1 MSLWRKSDEIVGFL
15 DHGTEITGELQFSST
30 LRIDGNFHGSIVGED
45 RLIIGEQAVVHADIK
60 VGDIEIRGQVFGN
73 VEVKGQAEI
82 FSTGRLRG
90 DLQASVLVIQ
100 AGAVLEGRSSIPT
113 SSQSADSQGV
123 NRVSEESQSDV
134 EASLKAAIQ
143 AYKPMFRAA

>member
-100 AGAVLEGRSSIPT
+100 AGAVL
-113 SSQSADSQGV
+113 
-123 NRVSEESQSDV
+123 
-134 EASLKAAIQ
+134 
-143 AYKPMFRAA
+143 